1 MKVHGII
8 YDSSELPTNMDELSL
23 DREMTGLLMKLISAR
38 KKTWYFITNEN
49 RWQSIH
55 SGQ

>member
-1 MKVHGII
+1 VHGII